1 MIGIKGYSDGT
12 WSKMLELGA
21 SMWWGGNIYS
31 KGVLVTS
38 SEEIKENI
46 QESTD
51 VLDLFK
57 SSKIYS
63 YNYIP
68 DEENETLV
76 TDSVVMEAEK
86 FYSNGASASVVI
98 EEESPHIPYTG
109 ATYEKSAVEP
119 VSESFGFV
127 IERETPPQV
136 ISADGKHINMY
147 SMTSIVWKGI
157 QELLTRIESLEDEL
171 SQLKGA

>member
-1 MIGIKGYSDGT
+1 MIGIKGYSNGT

-21 SMWWGGNIYS
+21 SLWWGGNIYS

-51 VLDLFK
+51 VLDLFRN
-57 SSKIYS
+57 SKIYS

-68 DEENETLV
+68 DEENII
-76 TDSVVMEAEK
+76 TDGVVVEAEQ
-86 FYSNGASASVVI
+86 FYSNGVGEGTTL
-98 EEESPHIPYTG
+98 EEENKHIPYTG
-109 ATYEKSAVEP
+109 QTYEKSAVEP
-119 VSESFGFV
+119 VTESFGFV

-171 SQLKGA
+171 SQLKGV